1 MRTEDTAQYLND
13 YLDDALEACARQEL
27 EAALA
32 GSEPLRREL
41 SQLREL
47 RDATG
52 RLPRSIEPRRDL
64 WPEIADRIDAGR
76 LVSGRFQ
83 ATPEPAGPWKSA
95 ESSGAIWRQWRRL
108 AVAAVLLVTISSGIT
123 AYLLRQSVP
132 SPGPQDSGLGSASL
146 NISTIARDEFRSAER
161 EYLRV
166 TEELLAALEARRD
179 ELSPETLRL
188 VQANLVLMDQA
199 IQETRTALELDP
211 SNGRLVNRLSGI
223 YRKQVDF
230 LVQMNRL

>member
-13 YLDDALEACARQEL
+13 YLDDALEASARQEL

-32 GSEPLRREL
+32 VSEPLRREL

-47 RDATG
+47 CDATG
-52 RLPRSIEPRRDL
+52 RLPRSIEPRGDL
-64 WPEIADRIDAGR
+64 WPEIAHRIDAGR

-83 ATPEPAGPWKSA
+83 ATPDPAAPWKSA
-95 ESSGAIWRQWRRL
+95 ESGGAIWQQWRRL

-132 SPGPQDSGLGSASL
+132 SPGPQDSGLGSASA
-146 NISTIARDEFRSAER
+146 NISTVARDEFHSAER

-166 TEELLAALEARRD
+166 TEQLVAALEARRE

-188 VQANLVLMDQA
+188 VQANLVLIDQA

-211 SNGRLVNRLSGI
+211 SNGRLVNRLSDI

-230 LVQMNRL
+230 LLQMNRL